1 MDSRYN
7 KQQRILKNR
16 LHLIPEVKVTEM
28 HNVRLAEDSKAA
40 NTKRLCV
47 AKGTGDFPAPRAL
60 HIPEAGIGAL
70 HQVLLL
76 ESPLL
81 LERDEG
87 HPLREACSHGEAI
100 IPESL
105 IIIIF

>member
-1 MDSRYN
+1 MVSHSSGFRVLLMLLPSERASVC
-7 KQQRILKNR
+7 K
-16 LHLIPEVKVTEM
+16 PGCSSC
-28 HNVRLAEDSKAA
+28 RLAEDSEAA
-40 NTKRLCV
+40 NTKWLCV
-47 AKGTGDFPAPRAL
+47 AKGGGDFLAPGAF
-60 HIPEAGIGAL
+60 HIPEVGIGAL

-87 HPLREACSHGEAI
+87 HPLQKACSHGEAI

-105 IIIIF
+105 IITI

>member
-1 MDSRYN
+1 M
-7 KQQRILKNR
+7 
-16 LHLIPEVKVTEM
+16 
-28 HNVRLAEDSKAA
+28 
-40 NTKRLCV
+40 
-47 AKGTGDFPAPRAL
+47 AKGGGDFLAPGAF

-87 HPLREACSHGEAI
+87 HPLQEACSHGEAI

-105 IIIIF
+105 IITI

>member
-1 MDSRYN
+1 M
-7 KQQRILKNR
+7 
-16 LHLIPEVKVTEM
+16 
-28 HNVRLAEDSKAA
+28 AKAA
-40 NTKRLCV
+40 
-47 AKGTGDFPAPRAL
+47 GDFPAPRAL

-87 HPLREACSHGEAI
+87 EHARGMFSWSGHHPRKPNNYYFLILSISVSESSLLRTLNFSV
-100 IPESL
+100 
-105 IIIIF
+105 